1 MMQSMSNMLAEF
13 IKMAFVALSFVFI
26 GYQMGKRSRR

>member
-1 MMQSMSNMLAEF
+1 MMPIAEL
-13 IKMAFVALSFVFI
+13 IKMAFVVGSWLFI